1 MCIWDFPGGPVVKTP
16 SSQGSI
22 PGRGRSCMPRGWPKK
37 KKIYVYFMVVNDKI
51 DKSTYILCIWDIPK
65 FFLNFLDISMLW
77 GASASF
83 FKLSHISKK
92 FSSVCVYTNVH
103 THTDIYKNPHICG
116 PARFQPLLFKGQLY
130 LELNGITIL
139 FKIME
144 IIEFLFQF
152 MK

>member
-92 FSSVCVYTNVH
+92 FSCVCVCVCVCVCIQMY
-103 THTDIYKNPHICG
+103 THTQIYIKIHIYVGLHGSSPCCSKVNCILNWMEL
-116 PARFQPLLFKGQLY
+116 PFY
-130 LELNGITIL
+130 L
-139 FKIME
+139 K
-144 IIEFLFQF
+144 
-152 MK
+152 